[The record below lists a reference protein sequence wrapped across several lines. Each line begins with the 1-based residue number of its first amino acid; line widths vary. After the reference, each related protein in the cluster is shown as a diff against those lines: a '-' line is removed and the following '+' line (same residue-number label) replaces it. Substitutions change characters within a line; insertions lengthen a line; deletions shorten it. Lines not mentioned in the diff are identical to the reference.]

1 MKIYILKILF
11 LFFIYSNVS
20 FGQSRSVNI
29 INEEMFILPKKWKL
43 TGKLEKYGQF
53 IFKNEKQKLAILI
66 NVRDPKNFELYDKED
81 SEVEFLNKFYKW
93 EIDFFVENYPSV
105 KYEKI
110 ETNENEKFIIWK
122 IKVFEDDIENTIIT
136 GIRNGKLI
144 GVSMFDY
151 NEEKPKTLIEKIEFI
166 KKIYFRDFKI

>member
-1 MKIYILKILF
+1 MKINILKILF

-20 FGQSRSVNI
+20 FGQSNTYFS
-29 INEEMFILPKKWKL
+29 INEEMFILPKKWKI
-43 TGKLEKYGQF
+43 TGKLRESAQWVF
-53 IFKNEKQKLAILI
+53 ENEKQKLAILI
-66 NVRDPKNFELYDKED
+66 NVREPKIFELYDKED

-93 EIDFFVENYPSV
+93 EIDYSVEKFPSV

-110 ETNENEKFIIWK
+110 ETNENENYIIWR
-122 IKVFEDDIENTIIT
+122 IKESEDYLENTIIT

-144 GVSMFDY
+144 GVSMFDT
-151 NEEKPKTLIEKIEFI
+151 NKEKPKTLIEKIEFI